1 MTLHPENLK
10 KLFHFSKEIV
20 RALCLIN
27 LARSTSCM
35 LQLSLIIKVLV
46 KYFRIILSLPHSRC
60 DLTANSTY
68 IIFF

>member
-1 MTLHPENLK
+1 MTLYQYHLK

-20 RALCLIN
+20 RALCFIN
-27 LARSTSCM
+27 LARSPSCM

-46 KYFRIILSLPHSRC
+46 KLIRMILSLPHSSC